1 MRSLLQVLC
10 VLSTLAATGYSL
22 SCTQCVALSGTS
34 CTGPSITCP
43 ANKVCMAAYSV
54 TTAGGVEIS
63 NVFGRNCELQ
73 NKCGLSGSVNV
84 PNGKIKMGTS
94 CCTTDNCTP
103 SMPTLPAD
111 NDVKNGLTCRT
122 CTSTNSAWCYTTDTM
137 LCTGSEN
144 MCLLQSTK
152 ITGVL
157 TSTAA
162 LRGCATESI
171 CKIGRQS
178 ESGNGLNIEV
188 DFFCSNGSVDLH
200 KGFFF
205 PALTLLLMKLLS

>member
-152 ITGVL
+152 ITGNHKRVL
-157 TSTAA
+157 FTITAISLLIGSFHYSYIAQIFLHCTTITQCLTA
-162 LRGCATESI
+162 LSYTVISCTVCTYSI
-171 CKIGRQS
+171 
-178 ESGNGLNIEV
+178 
-188 DFFCSNGSVDLH
+188 SVLI
-200 KGFFF
+200 
-205 PALTLLLMKLLS
+205 